1 MNFII
6 CHVELDGGDR
16 YSVGWADSKAR
27 FKIEQRQR
35 RIGTE
40 RGKVATAGA
49 LVGREREADGFSL
62 LHFVL
67 YGDFSLIHFVWGF
80 LSLRGRE
87 KK

>member
-1 MNFII
+1 MIYLTGRGEGVHAEAAVYQSGIMLNETRLIDRCMYNKMNFII

-40 RGKVATAGA
+40 RGVM
-49 LVGREREADGFSL
+49 D
-62 LHFVL
+62 
-67 YGDFSLIHFVWGF
+67 
-80 LSLRGRE
+80 E
-87 KK
+87 KKE